1 MSENKEQK
9 IAFIEDYIKNL
20 SLNDEILPL
29 DSKMAMT
36 TNTHNERNKFFLLM
50 HILEELY
57 PHRCS
62 NEKCNEELFIY
73 DSMKRVTM
81 RGSSFKDFVIN
92 WRDTLA
98 KFYCKKCVNKQ
109 YLVVDNEYYLKI
121 TKEVINEEEL
131 AKRRIWELEK
141 ESDHLVLLVKE
152 LRKHLNL
159 RYKLKRMKLRIKNE
173 RGKMKCQKKN

>member
-50 HILEELY
+50 HILDELY

-73 DSMKRVTM
+73 DGMNMVMALGLT
-81 RGSSFKDFVIN
+81 FKDFIIY
-92 WRDTLA
+92 WRSPHV
-98 KFYCKKCVNKQ
+98 KFYCSKCYNNRSNV
-109 YLVVDNEYYLKI
+109 Y
-121 TKEVINEEEL
+121 
-131 AKRRIWELEK
+131 
-141 ESDHLVLLVKE
+141 
-152 LRKHLNL
+152 
-159 RYKLKRMKLRIKNE
+159 
-173 RGKMKCQKKN
+173 